1 MPIVSVT
8 QSRLRSRRT
17 PTVRRRPTDSGPAT
31 AEAGAVSN
39 VAERPR
45 ARPRREVGRV
55 LLGAAEI
62 CLLSKDPHLAVRAA
76 WVLLR
81 DKDAASDADA
91 MGGRALP
98 G

>member
-1 MPIVSVT
+1 MSAT
-8 QSRLRSRRT
+8 QSRLRSRRALT
-17 PTVRRRPTDSGPAT
+17 ARRERLDNDP
-31 AEAGAVSN
+31 VSSEPQVVIPVN
-39 VAERPR
+39 ERPR
-45 ARPRREVGRV
+45 ARPKRDVGRV

-81 DKDAASDADA
+81 SDGAVSDADA
-91 MGGRALP
+91 MRGRTIH

>member
-1 MPIVSVT
+1 MQNVSVT

-31 AEAGAVSN
+31 PETGAVSR
-39 VAERPR
+39 VPAGPRTRPK
-45 ARPRREVGRV
+45 REVGRV

-62 CLLSKDPHLAVRAA
+62 CLLSKDPHLAARAA
-76 WVLLR
+76 WVALR
-81 DKDAASDADA
+81 SNDQVSDPDA
-91 MGGRALP
+91 MGARALH